1 MPRLP
6 LDPRHGTHEPTAA
19 VPARARGSVR
29 RTTSVDILRPHG
41 LDAELLLVGRGRDL
55 VTDADG
61 EPRVVD
67 TAEVEATIDYADA
80 QRVTAI
86 TSTPQIPMLD
96 QLVGRSSSTGFRAAI
111 DTAVAGH
118 DVVGRPVYQLLDD
131 LPVAT
136 LISGYAPQHAM
147 AQSGTWADERRRR
160 PMRTTAPEGLAMLQ
174 QADLC
179 AGWKAG
185 GTIMQGF
192 AENKPPVVTGPDAPS
207 LDDGDDPWAWHALP
221 GPLPVHGMRR
231 RRRIDVQP
239 DSDGPAR
246 RRPVLAVDAHFR
258 DSYVDEEGETVVHEY
273 TVLARVDARTET
285 VLEAEATPR
294 VLPWFECPEAA
305 ASAGRLAGRSL
316 ASLRAGVR
324 AEFLGAT
331 TCTHLNDMLRAL
343 ADVAILGARLPGP
356 AGATGR

>member
-1 MPRLP
+1 
-6 LDPRHGTHEPTAA
+6 
-19 VPARARGSVR
+19 VR
-29 RTTSVDILRPHG
+29 RTISVDILRPHG
-41 LDAELLLVGRGRDL
+41 LEAELLLLGRGRDL

-61 EPRVVD
+61 SARVVD
-67 TAEVEATIDYADA
+67 TAAVEATIDYADA
-80 QRVTAI
+80 QRVTGI
-86 TSTPQIPMLD
+86 SSTPRIAGLE

-111 DTAVAGH
+111 DAAVAGQA
-118 DVVGRPVYQLLDD
+118 VVGRPVYQLLDD

-147 AQSGTWADERRRR
+147 AQSGTWADVRRRA
-160 PMRTTAPEGLAMLQ
+160 PLQKTAPEGLAMLQ

-192 AENKPPVVTGPDAPS
+192 ADNNPPVVTGPDAPS
-207 LDDGDDPWAWHALP
+207 LDDGDDPLAWHEYP

-231 RRRIDVQP
+231 RRRIDVLP
-239 DSDGPAR
+239 GDDGST
-246 RRPVLAVDAHFR
+246 LAVDAHLR
-258 DSYVDEEGETVVHEY
+258 DSYVDQEGETVVHEY
-273 TVLARVDARTET
+273 TVVARVDARREV
-285 VLEAEATPR
+285 VLEAAATPR

-305 ASAGRLAGRSL
+305 ASASRLAGRTL

-331 TCTHLNDMLRAL
+331 TCTHLNDVLRAL
-343 ADVAILGARLPGP
+343 ADVGVLGARLAQPVP
-356 AGATGR
+356 DP

>member
-1 MPRLP
+1 
-6 LDPRHGTHEPTAA
+6 
-19 VPARARGSVR
+19 VR
-29 RTTSVDILRPHG
+29 RTTSIDILRPNG

-61 EPRVVD
+61 EPRVAD
-67 TAEVEATIDYADA
+67 TAAVEATIDYADA
-80 QRVTAI
+80 QRLTAI
-86 TSTPQIPMLD
+86 SSTPEIPGLE

-111 DTAVAGH
+111 DAAIAGH

-147 AQSGTWADERRRR
+147 AQSGTWADEQRRT
-160 PMRTTAPEGLAMLQ
+160 PMHRTAPEGLAMLQ

-192 AENKPPVVTGPDAPS
+192 AENNPPVVTGPDAPS
-207 LDDGDDPWAWHALP
+207 LDDGDDPWAWHELP

-231 RRRIDVQP
+231 RRRIDVLP
-239 DSDGPAR
+239 DADRGTW
-246 RRPVLAVDAHFR
+246 AVDAHFR
-258 DSYVDEEGETVVHEY
+258 DSYVDDEGETVVHEY

-305 ASAGRLAGRSL
+305 ASARRLAGRSL

-343 ADVAILGARLPGP
+343 ADVAILAARLAVPRAGAPGP
-356 AGATGR
+356 

>member
-1 MPRLP
+1 VL
-6 LDPRHGTHEPTAA
+6 
-19 VPARARGSVR
+19 
-29 RTTSVDILRPHG
+29 I
-41 LDAELLLVGRGRDL
+41 GRGRDL

-61 EPRVVD
+61 DPHVAD
-67 TAEVEATIDYADA
+67 TADVETIIDYADA

-86 TSTPQIPMLD
+86 SSNPTIPDLE
-96 QLVGRSSSTGFRAAI
+96 QLVGRSASTGFRAAI
-111 DTAVAGH
+111 DAAVAGH
-118 DVVGRPVYQLLDD
+118 DIVGRVVYQLLDD

-147 AQSGTWADERRRR
+147 AQAGTWADERKRK
-160 PMRTTAPEGLAMLQ
+160 PMHRSAPEGLAMLQ

-192 AENKPPVVTGPDAPS
+192 AEGNPPVVTGPDAPS
-207 LDDGDDPWAWHALP
+207 LDDVDDQWAWHELP

-231 RRRIDVQP
+231 RRRIDVL
-239 DSDGPAR
+239 
-246 RRPVLAVDAHFR
+246 PVGDAVWSVDAHFR
-258 DSYVDEEGETVVHEY
+258 DSYRDEEGETVVHEY
-273 TVLARVDARTET
+273 TVVAHVDGATQV
-285 VLEAEATPR
+285 VLDAEATPR

-316 ASLRAGVR
+316 DSLRSGVR

-343 ADVAILGARLPGP
+343 ADVGVLAAQLARP
-356 AGATGR
+356 ASHP

>member
-6 LDPRHGTHEPTAA
+6 LDPRHGTHEPTTT
-19 VPARARGSVR
+19 VPARVGGSVR
-29 RTTSVDILRPHG
+29 RTTSVDIVRPHG
-41 LDAELLLVGRGRDL
+41 LDAELVLVGRGRDL
-55 VTDADG
+55 LTAIDG
-61 EPRVVD
+61 ATRVLD

-86 TSTPQIPMLD
+86 ASTPAIAELE
-96 QLVGRSSSTGFRAAI
+96 QLTGRSASTGFRAAI
-111 DTAVAGH
+111 DRAVAGH
-118 DVVGRPVYQLLDD
+118 DVVGRVVYQLLDD

-147 AQSGTWADERRRR
+147 AQSDEWADARKRT
-160 PMRTTAPEGLAMLQ
+160 PMQKTAPEGLAMLQ

-192 AENKPPVVTGPDAPS
+192 AENNPPVVTGPDAPS
-207 LDDGDDPWAWHALP
+207 LDDGDDPLAWHELP

-231 RRRIDVQP
+231 RRRIDVLP
-239 DSDGPAR
+239 RADATLLD
-246 RRPVLAVDAHFR
+246 VDAHFR
-258 DSYVDEEGETVVHEY
+258 DSYVDDWGETVVHEY
-273 TVLARVDARTET
+273 TVLATVDAATET
-285 VLEAEATPR
+285 VLEAAATPR

-305 ASAGRLAGRSL
+305 ASAGRLAGRTL
-316 ASLRAGVR
+316 GSLRAGVR

-343 ADVAILGARLPGP
+343 ADVAVLGRGVVPP
-356 AGATGR
+356 AAGLQ